1 MDTGDSPPRERRV
14 YNVKAAYFKL
24 IEAGVKLSL
33 KDLARRS
40 EELTGE
46 QVAYELIR
54 KTAAREGWVQQARVM
69 LEEHNPEEYRRT
81 RVMLDI
87 MHARIMEAD
96 EPKDLTPASRAYLT
110 LLTDATVD
118 IIHLEEERILEV
130 RDELFRFIEDKGET
144 MQSMYLSRLVYT
156 YGQLRKR
163 VEADLTVTEEDGINP
178 DALLMGM

>member
-1 MDTGDSPPRERRV
+1 MDTMDSPPKERPV
-14 YNVKAAYFKL
+14 DKVKEAYFKL
-24 IEAGVKLSL
+24 IKAGVKLSL
-33 KDLARRS
+33 RDLARRS

-46 QVAYELIR
+46 QTNYELIR
-54 KTAAREGWVQQARVM
+54 KTAAKEGWVQQARVL

-81 RVMLDI
+81 RIMLD
-87 MHARIMEAD
+87 MMYARIMEAD

-130 RDELFRFIEDKGET
+130 RDYLFHFIETKGED
-144 MQSMYLSRLVYT
+144 MQAMYLSRLVYT

-178 DALLMGM
+178 DDLLLGV